1 MKKGVKKPMRR
12 DQRHDRSNKKTARA
26 YPQLSGKLRIA
37 IAAERSSTD
46 VTYEIVQHDGGWAYK
61 VNGVFSEP
69 YPTRAEALD
78 AAQAAAAEQER
89 PGDAETIE
97 YEDDKGKWHSETV
110 SGRDR
115 PHAVVKDTNS

>member
-1 MKKGVKKPMRR
+1 MKKGIRR
-12 DQRHDRSNKKTARA
+12 NTRQDRSNKRIAQLR
-26 YPQLSGKLRIA
+26 PQLSAKLRIA
-37 IAAERSSTD
+37 IAAEQSSTD

-78 AAQAAAAEQER
+78 AAQFAAAEQER

-115 PHAVVKDTNS
+115 PHAVVKDTDT

>member
-1 MKKGVKKPMRR
+1 MKKAVKKAMRR
-12 DQRHDRSNKKTARA
+12 NPRHDPSNKKTAQAR
-26 YPQLSGKLRIA
+26 PQLSGKLQIA
-37 IAAERSSTD
+37 IQAERSSTD